1 MTEVP
6 ISELR
11 PVCDPEKFSFNTTA
25 DLEPYIGLIG
35 QDRAIEAIKFGLS
48 IESRGFNICV
58 SGEPGTGR
66 TTAIREYLETF
77 ARGKPPSNEFCYVNN
92 FNEPHEPHAI
102 ELPPGKGRA
111 FAYAMELMITEAQ
124 QRIPQTFTSD
134 DFVNRRDAIVA
145 SVQRHREEVFTEL
158 AERTRKSG
166 FLLQGNP
173 AGYFLVPLA
182 GDQPIDD
189 QAFTALPAERREEIT
204 AQRDVLMK
212 ELRAATKEAQG
223 VETAATERLT
233 ELQHTIATTVVDSLL
248 DKLLGDYEAFP
259 TVTRYLAEVRRS
271 MIDHIDDFRPA
282 PAAAAEATN
291 PLAVAAARAVVDPM
305 GKYAVNLLVD
315 CSEDECAAVVYES
328 NPTPQSLFGRIE
340 KEAVFG
346 AVTTDFTM
354 IRPGSIHRANGGYL
368 VLDFDDMIQN
378 PLSWNELKRTIK
390 TGMLAIEELGER
402 LGVMET
408 KTVRGQPI
416 PWTGKVIAV
425 ARESI
430 YRTFYALDPDFRE
443 LFKVKAD
450 FDMHIDRTD
459 EHEQAYAG
467 LIAAMTQREDLLPLD
482 KSAVARV
489 VDEGIRLAEDHNK
502 LSVRFGEL
510 TDIVRESA
518 HWARQSGATA
528 VGREH
533 VSRTVRERVQRL
545 NLIEEHVRESVDKGI
560 IRIETEGEA
569 SGQVNGLS
577 VVDLGDTAFGQPSRI
592 TATIGVGREGVIDLQ
607 RQAKLA
613 GPIHSKAVS
622 TLQGFLVDRYAA
634 NSPLT
639 LAARLSFEQSY
650 GMVEGDSATCAETCA
665 LVSRLTGV
673 PLKQSLAITGS
684 MDQRG
689 EVQAIGGVNQ
699 KIEGFYDVCR
709 VKGLPGEQGVIIP
722 SSNVQH
728 LMLREDVVQ
737 AVRDRKFTIHS
748 ISNIDEALELLT
760 GVAAGSPA
768 SDGSYPPGSLNY
780 RVVARLAEIAQQLR
794 KSGDSRQ
801 IDQAAPDDDE
811 LTPR

>member
-11 PVCDPEKFSFNTTA
+11 PVCDPEKFSFETTA

-92 FNEPHEPHAI
+92 FNEPHEPRAI

-111 FAYAMELMITEAQ
+111 FAYAMELMISEAQ
-124 QRIPQTFTSD
+124 QRIPQTFSSD

-145 SVQRHREEVFTEL
+145 SVQRHREDVFNQL
-158 AERTRKSG
+158 AERARTAG

-173 AGYFLVPLA
+173 EGYFLIPLA

-189 QAFTALPAERREEIT
+189 QAFTALPAERREAILG
-204 AQRDVLMK
+204 QRDSLMG

-223 VETAATERLT
+223 VETAATESLA
-233 ELQHTIATTVVDSLL
+233 ELQHTIATTVVESLL
-248 DKLLGDYEAFP
+248 DKLLTDNETFP
-259 TVTRYLAEVRRS
+259 VVTQYLGEVRRS

-282 PAAAAEATN
+282 PEPAGPMVFAG
-291 PLAVAAARAVVDPM
+291 ARAGVDPM
-305 GKYAVNLLVD
+305 RKYAVNLLVD
-315 CSEDECAAVVYES
+315 CSEDECASVVYES
-328 NPTPQSLFGRIE
+328 NPTPQALFGRIE
-340 KEAVFG
+340 KEAFFG
-346 AVTTDFTM
+346 AVSTDFTM

-368 VLDFDDMIQN
+368 VLDFDDMIQY

-402 LGVMET
+402 LGTIEA
-408 KTVRGQPI
+408 KTVRAQPI
-416 PWTGKVIAV
+416 PWTGKIIAV

-430 YRTFYALDPDFRE
+430 YRAFYALDPDFRE

-467 LIAAMTQREDLLPLD
+467 LIAAMTQREELLPLD
-482 KSAVARV
+482 KGAVARI

-510 TDIVRESA
+510 TDIVREAA
-518 HWARQSGATA
+518 HWAQESGASA
-528 VGREH
+528 VGQEH
-533 VSRTVRERVQRL
+533 VVRTVRERLQRV
-545 NLIEEHVRESVDKGI
+545 NLIEAHVRESVDKGI
-560 IRIETEGEA
+560 IRVDTQGEA
-569 SGQVNGLS
+569 RGQVNGLS

-607 RQAKLA
+607 RQAKMS

-634 NSPLT
+634 SSPLT
-639 LAARLSFEQSY
+639 LTARLSFEQSY

-665 LVSRLTGV
+665 LLSRLASA
-673 PLKQSLAITGS
+673 PLRQSLAITGS

-709 VKGLPGEQGVIIP
+709 IKGLTGEQGVIIP
-722 SSNVQH
+722 ASNVQD

-737 AVRDRKFTIHS
+737 AVRDHRFAIHAVS
-748 ISNIDEALELLT
+748 EIDQALELLS
-760 GVAAGSPA
+760 GVAAGSPT
-768 SDGSYPPGSLNY
+768 SEGVYPPGSLNG
-780 RVVARLAEIAQQLR
+780 RVVVRLAEIAKDLR
-794 KSGDSRQ
+794 DAGGRQGDSE
-801 IDQAAPDDDE
+801 AAAE
-811 LTPR
+811 YGEEMPR